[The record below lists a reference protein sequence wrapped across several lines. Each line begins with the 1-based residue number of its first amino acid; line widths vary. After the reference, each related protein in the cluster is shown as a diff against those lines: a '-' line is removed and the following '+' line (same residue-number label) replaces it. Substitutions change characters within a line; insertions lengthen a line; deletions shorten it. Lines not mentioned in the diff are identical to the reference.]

1 MLFILVF
8 LYSLCTLFGGLVT
21 NYYLFV
27 LLRFLVGLGL
37 SAELGVGL
45 VLICEVLPK
54 ESKSYAII
62 FLAFCGFFGM
72 LSVNVLTDL
81 IYWRS
86 IYISGGFLGLVIILC
101 F

>member
-45 VLICEVLPK
+45 VLICEVGYIYYQGVHFLFK
-54 ESKSYAII
+54 NTVKIINCI
-62 FLAFCGFFGM
+62 FLEKYK
-72 LSVNVLTDL
+72 TT
-81 IYWRS
+81 
-86 IYISGGFLGLVIILC
+86 
-101 F
+101 